1 MSLELGLGLTGERR
15 IRLGSASRSGRCRS
29 ARGAVG
35 CGRSRPFSPMSLRLR
50 FSGRRTNAIV
60 LPSGDHAGSV
70 SEYALPGGVR

>member
-1 MSLELGLGLTGERR
+1 
-15 IRLGSASRSGRCRS
+15 
-29 ARGAVG
+29 
-35 CGRSRPFSPMSLRLR
+35 MSLRLR